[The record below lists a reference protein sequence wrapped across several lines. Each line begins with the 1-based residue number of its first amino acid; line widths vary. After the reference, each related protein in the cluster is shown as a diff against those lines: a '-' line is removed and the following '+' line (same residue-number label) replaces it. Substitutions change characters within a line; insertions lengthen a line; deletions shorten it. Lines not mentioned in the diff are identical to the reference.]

1 MYTGVQI
8 FADLKRQIKQYQSD
22 VVVPSMGNYL
32 LKKALF
38 EVIEDNYKNL
48 AVQKNKDE
56 LGSLIKTEKL
66 YTVLSNGINVGLVP
80 ISSVVIASGTTYTI
94 IFLWEH
100 HLGTGIAIAISEVL
114 GMTAA
119 NGSYSFVTGAPTA
132 GQYAVVNSTTITVG
146 VASAT
151 GTYTA
156 DTGIMSNSNIVSD
169 YLHLL
174 TAKIVFEQSTT
185 FTVTDATFASPIKL
199 TINENNNLRSTEK
212 IKVSGVGG
220 NTNANATSYIKKGKL
235 KEMLLYS
242 NEELTTA
249 VAGNAAYTSG
259 GILKRIVESYCKPQE
274 SDEKIDFYSAT
285 VKNPKIETTQKQLIV
300 YPKDKGATSIYIDY
314 ITTETKELVVTSTID
329 YEKLYNRT
337 FLDKV
342 INRATQ
348 NFCSMVED
356 PQAFQMIS
364 SQINQNTNAVSWN

>member
-56 LGSLIKTEKL
+56 LGSLIKTEKQ
-66 YTVLSNGINVGLVP
+66 YTVLSNGINVGVVP
-80 ISSVVIASGTTYTI
+80 ISIVAVTTGTTYTVT
-94 IFLWEH
+94 FLWEH
-100 HLGTGIAIAISEVL
+100 HLGTGIVIAISEVL
-114 GMTAA
+114 GTTNA
-119 NGSYSFVTGAPTA
+119 NGSYSFTSGVPTA
-132 GQYAVVNSTTITVG
+132 GQYAIVNSNTITIAV
-146 VASAT
+146 VSAV

-156 DTGIMSNSNIVSD
+156 DTGIMSNTNIATD

-174 TAKIVFEQSTT
+174 TAKVTFEQSTT
-185 FTVTDATFASPIKL
+185 FTVADASFASPIKL
-199 TINENNNLRSTEK
+199 TINENNNLRTSEK

-235 KEMLLYS
+235 KEMFLYS

-249 VAGNAAYTSG
+249 VAGNANYTSG
-259 GILKRIVESYCKPQE
+259 GVLKRVVDSYCKPQE
-274 SDEKIDFYSAT
+274 SDEKIDWYKAT
-285 VKNPKIETTQKQLIV
+285 VKNPRIETTQKQLIV
-300 YPKDKGATSIYIDY
+300 WPKDKGAVTIYIDY
-314 ITTETKELVVTSTID
+314 ITTETKELIVTSTID

-348 NFCSMVED
+348 NFCEMVEN
-356 PQAFQMIS
+356 PQAFQMVS
-364 SQINQNTNAVSWN
+364 AQINQNTNAVS